1 MSNLADLLAQKE
13 QLEQQID
20 LARREQRDEAISRV
34 RAILDE
40 SGLLLSD
47 LASALEPRYSGALN
61 ATHKGYAQTV
71 YKAASNGKA
80 SPRIPVAA
88 KYKDPVSGQTWS
100 GRGLRPRWLAAAIAS
115 GKTLEDF
122 ALKS

>member
-13 QLEQQID
+13 QIEQQIE
-20 LARREQRDEAISRV
+20 LAKREQRDEAISRV

-61 ATHKGYAQTV
+61 ATHKKHAQTIR
-71 YKAASNGKA
+71 KAGSIGKV
-80 SPRIPVAA
+80 SPRSPVAA
-88 KYKDPVSGQTWS
+88 KYKDPASGQTWS
-100 GRGLRPRWLAAAIAS
+100 GRGLRPRWLAAAIAG
-115 GKTLEDF
+115 GKAIEEF
-122 ALKS
+122 AVKI